1 MEQSAV
7 IIGGRAGCSYI
18 DVEVRG
24 GARVGT

>member
-1 MEQSAV
+1 MGQSAV

-18 DVEVRG
+18 AVEVRG